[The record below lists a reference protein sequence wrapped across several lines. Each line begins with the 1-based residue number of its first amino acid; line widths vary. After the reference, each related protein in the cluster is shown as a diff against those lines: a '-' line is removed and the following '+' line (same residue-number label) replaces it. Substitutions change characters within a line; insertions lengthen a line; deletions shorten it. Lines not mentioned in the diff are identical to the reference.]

1 MKIKKL
7 TLKQFTVF
15 DEADF
20 EFCDGINIFIGA
32 NGTGKS
38 HLLKIMYSLMKANE
52 EADTEREKKMQQAIP
67 EDWMGQ
73 KVSHVFRPVGE
84 GFQRLI
90 SRQVGGATANIDLVT
105 DIGDTSLRLTSQGNL
120 YLDKNTL
127 KPNQRSIFIPSREV
141 LSICSS
147 LRSAYETVNL
157 NFDETYYD
165 LTKELL
171 RPTLRGPRGEKA
183 GKMIKPLEAI
193 INGMVYE
200 ENGVFY
206 VKQAGGQSA
215 IEAHLLAEG
224 WRKIASL
231 CRLILNGSL
240 FKNSILFWDEPEA
253 NLNPQLIKP
262 VCDILRKLAEMGVQ
276 IFVSTHDYLLT
287 NELSLAAEYSD
298 RSSKGL
304 PSLVRFIGLVR
315 DAENVTGKQVGDT
328 LPEIKDNPILAA
340 FTRHY
345 DEEEE
350 LLDKAAGV
358 KAGTMTK

>member
-1 MKIKKL
+1 MKIKRL
-7 TLKQFTVF
+7 TLDQFTVF
-15 DEADF
+15 EETEF
-20 EFCDGINIFIGA
+20 EFSEGINILIGE

-38 HLLKIMYSLMKANE
+38 HLLKIVYCLIKANE
-52 EADTEREKKMQQAIP
+52 EPDTEREKKMKQAFP

-73 KVSHVFRPVGE
+73 KISNVFRPAGG

-90 SRQVGGATANIDLVT
+90 SRQIGGATANVSLQT
-105 DIGDTSLRLTSQGNL
+105 DGGETSLRLTSQGKL
-120 YLDKNTL
+120 YLDKNSIR
-127 KPNQRSIFIPSREV
+127 PNQRSIFIPSREV

-147 LRSAYETVNL
+147 LLNAYKTVNL

-165 LTKELL
+165 LANELL
-171 RPTLRGPRGEKA
+171 RPTLRGPRGDRA
-183 GKMIKPLEAI
+183 GKMVKPLEAI
-193 INGMVYE
+193 INGIVYE
-200 ENGVFY
+200 ENGIFY
-206 VKQAGGQSA
+206 VKQGRTQSA

-262 VCDILRKLAEMGVQ
+262 VCNILRKLAELGVQ

-287 NELSLAAEYSD
+287 NELSLTAEYSD
-298 RSSKGL
+298 KSTKGQS
-304 PSLVRFIGLVR
+304 PLVRFIGLLR
-315 DAENVTGKQVGDT
+315 NAEGGTDKQVGDT

-340 FTRHY
+340 FARHY
-345 DEEEE
+345 DEEED
-350 LLDKAAGV
+350 LLDKAAGTS
-358 KAGTMTK
+358 GETMRK

>member
-15 DEADF
+15 EQAEF
-20 EFCDGINIFIGA
+20 EFCDGINILIGE

-38 HLLKIMYSLMKANE
+38 HLLKIMYSLMKASE
-52 EADTEREKKMQQAIP
+52 EADTEREKKMQNAIP
-67 EDWMGQ
+67 EEWMGQ
-73 KVSHVFRPVGE
+73 KISHVFRPVGE

-90 SRQVGGATANIDLVT
+90 SRQMGGATASVDLVT
-105 DIGDTSLRLTSQGNL
+105 DIGETNVRLTSQGKL
-120 YLDKNTL
+120 YLDINSI

-147 LRSAYETVNL
+147 LRSAYESVNL

-165 LTKELL
+165 LAKELL

-193 INGMVYE
+193 INGTVYD

-206 VKQAGGQSA
+206 VKQGGTQSA

-240 FKNSILFWDEPEA
+240 FKNSVLFWDEPEA

-262 VCDILRKLAEMGVQ
+262 VCDILRRLAQMGVQ
-276 IFVSTHDYLLT
+276 IFVTTHDYLLT
-287 NELSLAAEYSD
+287 NELSLVAEYPD
-298 RSSKGL
+298 KPSK
-304 PSLVRFIGLVR
+304 PQPCLVRFIGLTR
-315 DAENVTGKQVGDT
+315 DAEHGTSKQVGET
-328 LPEIKDNPILAA
+328 LPEIRENPILAA
-340 FTRHY
+340 YAKHY

-350 LLDKAAGV
+350 LLDKSADV
-358 KAGTMTK
+358 NAGTLAK

>member
-1 MKIKKL
+1 MKIKRL
-7 TLKQFTVF
+7 NLEQFTVF
-15 DEADF
+15 NEAEF
-20 EFCDGINIFIGA
+20 EFCDGINVFIGA

-38 HLLKIMYSLMKANE
+38 HLLKVMYSLMKANE
-52 EADTEREKKMQQAIP
+52 EPDGDREKKMQQAIP
-67 EDWMGQ
+67 DEWVGQ

-90 SRQVGGATANIDLVT
+90 SRQIGGATATVNLST
-105 DIGDTSLRLTSQGNL
+105 DIGETSLRLTSQGNL
-120 YLDKNTL
+120 YLDKNTI

-147 LRSAYETVNL
+147 LRSAYESVNL

-171 RPTLRGPRGEKA
+171 RPTLRGPRGDRA

-193 INGMVYE
+193 INGTVYE

-206 VKQAGGQSA
+206 VKPGGSQSA

-262 VCDILRKLAEMGVQ
+262 VCDILRKLAETGVQ

-287 NELSLAAEYSD
+287 NELSLAAEYAD
-298 RSSKGL
+298 KPSKAA
-304 PSLVRFIGLVR
+304 PMIRFIGLMR
-315 DAENVTGKQVGDT
+315 DAANLISKQVGDT
-328 LPEIKDNPILAA
+328 LPEITDNPILAA
-340 FTRHY
+340 FTKHY
-345 DEEEE
+345 DEEEA
-350 LLDKAAGV
+350 LLDRTANKS
-358 KAGTMTK
+358 GTTSK